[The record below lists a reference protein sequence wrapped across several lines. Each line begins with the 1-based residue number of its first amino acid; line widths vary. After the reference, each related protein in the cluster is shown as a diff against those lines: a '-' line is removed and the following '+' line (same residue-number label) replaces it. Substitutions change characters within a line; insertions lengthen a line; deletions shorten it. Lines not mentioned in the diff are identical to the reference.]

1 LRPLTRAPCSSVQLK
16 DKKRDEYTRQS
27 IEMGMPL

>member
-1 LRPLTRAPCSSVQLK
+1 MPWIWIAGVQLK
-16 DKKRDEYTRQS
+16 DKKRDEYTRN